1 MLHTTAAVAVW
12 LGHAQDCPVAGVC
25 RPDPARRRPPPQ
37 WLVVCAARSHALR
50 QLDSPSSEGAE
61 WWPSF
66 RPLLLRLVPR
76 TQVAVVLARPADWD
90 AGGGQRPPRRASV
103 VSVCARLAAAA
114 ASRGLGSAAPAR
126 PRPRG
131 PARRPGASGAG
142 GWGMAL
148 GPSHQRCRGGA
159 PAPRPRPAGAAVRP
173 RSAGPAVGDPG
184 REAGLC
190 FGRCFLVYLALSK
203 CSRSVAGR
211 KGGRAGALRPLRSAA
226 AGRAGRPVPAAGTG
240 PACAPAAG
248 QPAWRRLSEH
258 CPRRARTKRCDRS
271 SEQLSRP
278 VRTSAAKV
286 QTRGVEATGSRVPG
300 EAPSLSSACSDE
312 SPFSS
317 QCPQAAVVAQG
328 RGGVR
333 GRGAPPPPGG
343 DVFGGVPGR
352 WAGRLP
358 VYPTLRF

>member
-1 MLHTTAAVAVW
+1 MVAVLSSSSLTSGTADSGSCRTCPTRR
-12 LGHAQDCPVAGVC
+12 LGRGGRAE
-25 RPDPARRRPPPQ
+25 
-37 WLVVCAARSHALR
+37 AASQGLCGLR
-50 QLDSPSSEGAE
+50 
-61 WWPSF
+61 
-66 RPLLLRLVPR
+66 V
-76 TQVAVVLARPADWD
+76 
-90 AGGGQRPPRRASV
+90 RPPRCCGRVPWAW
-103 VSVCARLAAAA
+103 VSCAGAAQTPAA
-114 ASRGLGSAAPAR
+114 CET
-126 PRPRG
+126 PR
-131 PARRPGASGAG
+131 ASGAG

-159 PAPRPRPAGAAVRP
+159 PAPRPRPADAAVRP
-173 RSAGPAVGDPG
+173 RSAGPTVGDPG

-286 QTRGVEATGSRVPG
+286 QTRGVEATGSRGPG

-343 DVFGGVPGR
+343 DVFGGFLAGGR
-352 WAGRLP
+352 GDCQFTRH
-358 VYPTLRF
+358 

>member
-1 MLHTTAAVAVW
+1 MVAVLSSSSLTSGTADSGSCRTCPTRR
-12 LGHAQDCPVAGVC
+12 LGRGGRAE
-25 RPDPARRRPPPQ
+25 
-37 WLVVCAARSHALR
+37 AASQGLCGLR
-50 QLDSPSSEGAE
+50 
-61 WWPSF
+61 
-66 RPLLLRLVPR
+66 V
-76 TQVAVVLARPADWD
+76 
-90 AGGGQRPPRRASV
+90 RPPRCCGRVPWAW
-103 VSVCARLAAAA
+103 VSCAGAAQTPGACETPR
-114 ASRGLGSAAPAR
+114 SIRGGRMGHGAGAEPPAVPGWRPCPPPAP
-126 PRPRG
+126 G
-131 PARRPGASGAG
+131 PAD
-142 GWGMAL
+142 
-148 GPSHQRCRGGA
+148 
-159 PAPRPRPAGAAVRP
+159 AAVRP

-211 KGGRAGALRPLRSAA
+211 KGGRVGASRPLRSAA

-278 VRTSAAKV
+278 GRTSAAKV
-286 QTRGVEATGSRVPG
+286 QTRGVEATGSRGPG

-343 DVFGGVPGR
+343 DVFGGFL
-352 WAGRLP
+352 AGGWGDCQFTRH
-358 VYPTLRF
+358 